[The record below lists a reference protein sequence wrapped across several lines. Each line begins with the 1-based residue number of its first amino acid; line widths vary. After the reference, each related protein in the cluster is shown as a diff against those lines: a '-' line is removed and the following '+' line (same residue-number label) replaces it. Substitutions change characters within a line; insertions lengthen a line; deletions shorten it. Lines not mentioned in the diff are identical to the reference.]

1 MPGKDFLAL
10 MLKAGFHRVALR
22 RYTGFKSSPYT
33 EGALFYGE
41 KLAAR
46 PGPGRRRLPGR
57 TVGGPPYRAGLQTR
71 RDLKAEITPP
81 GLGGYVERLH
91 CPPLILGG
99 RCLHA

>member
-41 KLAAR
+41 KPAAGQTRDDVVFQAAPPGVPLKRLPANPAAPESRNNAAR
-46 PGPGRRRLPGR
+46 VGRVWWAL
-57 TVGGPPYRAGLQTR
+57 TA
-71 RDLKAEITPP
+71 RD
-81 GLGGYVERLH
+81 
-91 CPPLILGG
+91 
-99 RCLHA
+99 